1 MMSIPTAF
9 LTTTSLFMLAASPQS
24 PVALIEDIA
33 GNPPDIQF
41 MDYVQP
47 GQVINLGAQDTI
59 VLGYLKSCWR
69 ETITGGTVTVGQER
83 SDVQGGMVE
92 RSTVPCD
99 GGKMLLTAELASKS
113 GASIFRNLRQ
123 LGRHD
128 APPKPELTIY
138 GLSPIVEVS
147 AGGMLVIERVD
158 KPGEQYRLDLRS
170 DRLLHGAFLDLAK
183 ADVTLSAGGIYRAQA
198 GSQEIVFK
206 IDRDAQPGETPIIGR
221 LLRLQ
226 PPS

>member
-9 LTTTSLFMLAASPQS
+9 LTTTSLLIMAASPQS

-33 GNPPDIQF
+33 GNPPDLQF

-47 GQVINLGAQDTI
+47 GQVIHLGAQDTI

-83 SDVQGGMVE
+83 SDVQDGTVE

-113 GASIFRNLRQ
+113 GASVFRNLRQ
-123 LGRHD
+123 LGRL
-128 APPKPELTIY
+128 PKPELTIY
-138 GLSPIVEVS
+138 GLSPVVEVN

-170 DRLLHGAFLDLAK
+170 DRLMHGAFLDLTK
-183 ADVTLSAGGIYRAQA
+183 ADVILSAGGIYRAQA

-206 IDRDAQPGETPIIGR
+206 IDRNAQPGETPIIGR

>member
-83 SDVQGGMVE
+83 SDVKGGMVE
-92 RSTVPCD
+92 RPMRWREDDAHRRT
-99 GGKMLLTAELASKS
+99 
-113 GASIFRNLRQ
+113 RQ
-123 LGRHD
+123 Q
-128 APPKPELTIY
+128 
-138 GLSPIVEVS
+138 
-147 AGGMLVIERVD
+147 ERCVD
-158 KPGEQYRLDLRS
+158 FP
-170 DRLLHGAFLDLAK
+170 
-183 ADVTLSAGGIYRAQA
+183 
-198 GSQEIVFK
+198 
-206 IDRDAQPGETPIIGR
+206 
-221 LLRLQ
+221 
-226 PPS
+226 